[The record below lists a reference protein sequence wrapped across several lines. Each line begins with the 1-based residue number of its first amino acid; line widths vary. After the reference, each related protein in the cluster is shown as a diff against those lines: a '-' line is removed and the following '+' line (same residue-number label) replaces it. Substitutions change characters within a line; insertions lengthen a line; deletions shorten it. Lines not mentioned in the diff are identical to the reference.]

1 MITVSIDRRTFL
13 KRSALTLA
21 GVSLARV
28 PFITVGAAPQ
38 RIIIIGAGIAGLSA
52 GYELTQLGHQVTI
65 LEAQARPGGRIQTLR
80 EAFAD
85 GLYAEAGAARIRD
98 SHDLVLKYVKLF
110 GLPLEPMYPSQLS
123 AVTAEGRGMKR
134 VKIDDFTKELGKTF
148 GSELGGAHSRWT
160 KIKGGNDLL
169 PRAFAERLANR
180 IHYNSPVVRIEQDET
195 SARAV
200 VMQNGK
206 TEMLTADRILCTV
219 PFSLLRKI
227 QLPANFSEKKIKA
240 INELN
245 YDNVSRVY
253 LQTKKRSWEEVGLSG
268 FGLTKEGVEVWQP
281 TWNQPGQRGIVM
293 TYARPGTAEPIAA
306 MKESER
312 INSTIKQL
320 DSLLPGVRENFE
332 TGTSKCW
339 NEDEWARGAWAFAGV
354 GSLLLFAQPEGRI
367 HFAGEH
373 LSLLPSWMQ
382 GALSS
387 SAQAIKQIHE
397 SVA

>member
-1 MITVSIDRRTFL
+1 
-13 KRSALTLA
+13 
-21 GVSLARV
+21 
-28 PFITVGAAPQ
+28 
-38 RIIIIGAGIAGLSA
+38 
-52 GYELTQLGHQVTI
+52 
-65 LEAQARPGGRIQTLR
+65 
-80 EAFAD
+80 
-85 GLYAEAGAARIRD
+85 
-98 SHDLVLKYVKLF
+98 
-110 GLPLEPMYPSQLS
+110 
-123 AVTAEGRGMKR
+123 
-134 VKIDDFTKELGKTF
+134 
-148 GSELGGAHSRWT
+148 
-160 KIKGGNDLL
+160 
-169 PRAFAERLANR
+169 
-180 IHYNSPVVRIEQDET
+180 
-195 SARAV
+195 
-200 VMQNGK
+200 MQNGK

-219 PFSLLRKI
+219 PFSVLRNI
-227 QLPANFSEKKIKA
+227 QFPANFSEKKIKA
-240 INELN
+240 INELD
-245 YDNVSRVY
+245 YANVSRVY
-253 LQTKKRSWEEVGLSG
+253 LQTKKRSWEEVGLNG

-312 INSTIKQL
+312 IDSTIKQL

-354 GSLLLFAQPEGRI
+354 GGLLLFAQPEGRI

-397 SVA
+397 S

>member
-1 MITVSIDRRTFL
+1 MSINRRTFL

-21 GVSLARV
+21 GVSIARV
-28 PFITVGAAPQ
+28 PFITVGAAPKK
-38 RIIIIGAGIAGLSA
+38 IVIIGAGIAGLSA

-65 LEAQARPGGRIQTLR
+65 LEARARPGGRIQTLR
-80 EAFAD
+80 EPFAD
-85 GLYAEAGAARIRD
+85 GLYAEAGAARIPD
-98 SHDLVLKYVKLF
+98 NHDLVLKYVKLF

-123 AVTAEGRGMKR
+123 ALIADGRGMKR
-134 VKIDDFTKELGKTF
+134 VKIDNFTRELGKTF
-148 GSELGGAHSRWT
+148 GSELGGAAARWS

-169 PRAFAERLANR
+169 PRAFAERLVNK

-219 PFSLLRKI
+219 PFSVLRNIKF
-227 QLPANFSEKKIKA
+227 PANFSEKKIKA

-245 YDNVSRVY
+245 YGDVSRVY
-253 LQTKKRSWEEVGLSG
+253 LQTKKRSWEEAGLNG
-268 FGLTKEGVEVWQP
+268 FGLTKDGVEVWQAS
-281 TWNQPGQRGIVM
+281 WNQPGQRGIVM

-312 INSTIKQL
+312 INSTIRQL

-339 NEDEWARGAWAFAGV
+339 SEDEWACGAWAFAGV
-354 GSLLLFAQPEGRI
+354 GGLLLFAQPEGRI

-373 LSLLPSWMQ
+373 LSMLPSWMQ
-382 GALSS
+382 GSLIS

-397 SVA
+397 S